1 MHQRLILKAQGKK
14 QSNIQYESDDS
25 LSSDDEELLSNSY
38 VGKLYN
44 NRYSILKY
52 LGKGTFSR
60 LWIVYDIIT
69 NSFRALKLQNKED
82 IEEGKNEVKLIGNI
96 NHNNIIKIY
105 DHFFDDKTNT
115 LGIVLEL
122 LGDDLFTMLDIF
134 DIIPTDILKNIFRQ
148 ILSGIGVLHDKNI
161 IHTDIKLENILI
173 DKISPKNS
181 RFINFIKDNLDI
193 DYQTIVDKS
202 LPDEYNTYTTDKKK
216 KIKRRLK
223 LKSIKIINTKLL
235 DIVNKY
241 KESGIENNDD
251 TYNQID
257 YHNINVK
264 IIDLGNG
271 ELVDDISNDEISYKL
286 YRSPENILGYEYNTK
301 TDIWTLGCIFYEII
315 TKKYL
320 IEIGK
325 SKDDIDRDRKLLS
338 EMQSILGKI
347 PKDFA
352 LNAEYSDELVDHKGR
367 ILKYKDIKNVDVK
380 EILSEFLNENDTKK
394 FIDMLFK
401 MLNYEPKNRYNIKDC
416 LSHIFL
422 QVS

>member
-14 QSNIQYESDDS
+14 KPIVQYDSDDS
-25 LSSDDEELLSNSY
+25 LSSDDEELMSNSY

-60 LWIVYDIIT
+60 LWIVYDILT
-69 NSFRALKLQNKED
+69 NNFRAMKLQNKQD

-96 NHNNIIKIY
+96 DHENIIKIY
-105 DHFFDDKTNT
+105 DHFFEEKTNT

-134 DIIPTDILKNIFRQ
+134 DTIPIDIVKNIFRQ
-148 ILSGIGVLHDKNI
+148 ILTGIGVLHSKNI

-173 DKISPKNS
+173 NKISPKNN
-181 RFINFIKDNLDI
+181 RFISYIKDNLDI
-193 DYQTIVDKS
+193 DYHSILEKS
-202 LPDEYNTYTTDKKK
+202 FPEDYESYTHDKKK
-216 KIKRRLK
+216 KVKRRLK
-223 LKSIKIINTKLL
+223 LKSIKVVNSKLL
-235 DIVNKY
+235 DIVNNYRNIK
-241 KESGIENNDD
+241 IEDTEN

-257 YHNINVK
+257 FHNINIK

-271 ELVDDISNDEISYKL
+271 ELINDISNDEISYKL
-286 YRSPENILGYEYNTK
+286 YRSPENILGYEYDTK

-315 TKKYL
+315 TKQYL
-320 IEIGK
+320 IEVGK
-325 SKDDIDRDRKLLS
+325 SKDDIDRDRMLLS

-352 LNAEYSDELVDHKGR
+352 INAEYSEDLFDRKGR
-367 ILKYKDIKNVDVK
+367 ILKYRDIKQKDIK
-380 EILSEFLNENDTKK
+380 EILSEFLNEKDNED
-394 FIDMLFK
+394 FLNLLFK
-401 MLNYEPKNRYNIKDC
+401 MLNYEPNNRFNISEC
-416 LSHIFL
+416 LSHNFL
-422 QVS
+422 K